1 MAYGKRKKQSGN
13 RNRSYGGRSRSGSR
27 RGNSRSSGRGVRRSR
42 ERDSRTIR
50 IVLEQPGMVNRDNA
64 LQVPVSEPKVARF

>member
-1 MAYGKRKKQSGN
+1 MAYGKRKKQGGN
-13 RNRSYGGRSRSGSR
+13 RNRSYGRGGRSGSG
-27 RGNSRSSGRGVRRSR
+27 RGNSRRSGRSVRRSR